1 MIKPLP
7 DNTALILIDIQDGFD
22 SPYWGKRNN
31 PDAEKNAR
39 RLLDAWRAAKLPV
52 FHVQHRSTEEKSPL
66 RPDSP
71 GCAFKQ
77 IVAPEANEPVIG
89 KRVNSAFIGTDLE
102 NSLRNQNIAA
112 LVIAGIST
120 DHCVSTS
127 TRMAGNLGFTVFLAS
142 DASHT
147 FNRRGADGREWSAE
161 EIHSS
166 ALASLHNEFATVLNT
181 DEILSS
187 LLQRA

>member
-1 MIKPLP
+1 
-7 DNTALILIDIQDGFD
+7 LIDIQDGFD

-39 RLLDAWRAAKLPV
+39 RLLDAWRASKLPI
-52 FHVQHRSTEEKSPL
+52 FHVQHRSTEENSPL

-77 IVAPEANEPVIG
+77 IVAPGENEPVIG
-89 KRVNSAFIGTDLE
+89 KQVNSAFIGTDLE
-102 NSLRNQNIAA
+102 KRLREQKITT

-127 TRMAGNLGFTVFLAS
+127 TRMAGNFGFTVFLAS
-142 DASHT
+142 DATHT
-147 FNRRGADGREWSAE
+147 FNRKGPDGREWTAD

-166 ALASLHNEFATVLNT
+166 ALASLHGEFATVMST
-181 DEILSS
+181 SEILGKLSE
-187 LLQRA
+187 LTQAVK